1 MSSKRT
7 GNISPPFLSAFFG
20 IPFVFFGIGINF
32 VDFNGREFFYVQAL
46 AAVIANLVRIKVADL
61 ALHTSVAFLLVVENT
76 HLLFHAY
83 KYIPFREKKQELFIK
98 NRKFFRTNVCN
109 FTESVL

>member
-1 MSSKRT
+1 MKSKRT

-46 AAVIANLVRIKVADL
+46 AAVIANLVRVKVTDL

-109 FTESVL
+109 FTESML